1 MVYMNK
7 LIGFCRVRGGESF
20 LPALILLSILVLPFG
35 HESHAADVKAGKA
48 PRKDKAVPIT
58 ITSDSMKA
66 DRTSKTVIFK
76 GDVEARENFLL
87 CSDELEMHYGKSND
101 VKNIDARGHVRIFR
115 SSGVASSER
124 AKYDRVKHILLLTG
138 NAVIERCADT
148 VRGDRITLYLD
159 DDSALVEGAKNGR
172 VKAVII
178 PEKKCADEG
187 KLTKSGA
194 ADSGGMDVKNTHCKG
209 SR

>member
-1 MVYMNK
+1 MNK
-7 LIGFCRVRGGESF
+7 FIGSCRIRGAGSSF
-20 LPALILLSILVLPFG
+20 FILILLSILVLPLG
-35 HESHAADVKAGKA
+35 HEAMAKGSKAAKAS
-48 PRKDKAVPIT
+48 RKDKAVPIT

-115 SSGVASSER
+115 SSGTARSER

-187 KLTKSGA
+187 KLTKSGGA
-194 ADSGGMDVKNTHCKG
+194 ESGGMDVKNTHCKG
-209 SR
+209 SS

>member
-1 MVYMNK
+1 MNK
-7 LIGFCRVRGGESF
+7 FIGSCRVRGGESLF
-20 LPALILLSILVLPFG
+20 FTVILLSILVLCLG

-48 PRKDKAVPIT
+48 LNKEKAVPIT
-58 ITSDSMKA
+58 ITSGSMKA
-66 DRTSKTVIFK
+66 DRTSKTVVFK
-76 GDVEARENFLL
+76 GDVEAREDFLL

-101 VKNIDARGHVRIFR
+101 VKKIDARGHVRIYR
-115 SSGVASSER
+115 SSGVARSER
-124 AKYDRVKHILLLTG
+124 VQYDRVKHILLLTG

-159 DDSALVEGAKNGR
+159 DDSVLVEGAKNGR

-187 KLTKSGA
+187 KLSKPGG
-194 ADSGGMDVKNTHCKG
+194 ADSGAIDVRNTHCKG